1 MKRSISLILVL
12 IMLLIPVFTA
22 CSDSADGDT
31 PSDTTVAADGSST
44 PEDTTP
50 ADALEDR
57 KNVKETLES
66 GLDFGGATF
75 QMIVQTDHINDAW
88 VEELTGSS
96 VDDEVYSRNMYVE
109 ELLNIKILPA
119 SSIADYGQINSS
131 VQASVLAG
139 DGAYDLILN
148 HAVNSGALVLGDF
161 CTNWYTVPHVNFSNP
176 WYPQESV
183 ANLTFKGQMYS
194 SVSDLCLS
202 LTKNTYCMFFDKVK
216 GEDYGLANMYE
227 IVNNGQWTLDKMK
240 EIVAN
245 IYFDENG
252 NTKADADDFYGLG
265 TDVNSNLNTYLW
277 SCNQPVFYFT
287 EDDQVVVSFVEEK
300 TGMIIDKVKS
310 ILFDEVGATKGTDHS
325 YGVKQ
330 FAKGRV
336 LFANAQIGQSASLL
350 ADYEN
355 DFGIIPYPKYDEA
368 QTEYYTMVDGNFS
381 VIMIPKGIS
390 AEKIGMVGAT
400 VEALSAYS
408 WKNVIPKY
416 YDIAL
421 KTRYVRDQE
430 SVAMLDL
437 IMKNRV
443 VDFAYLYD
451 NWQGFVFL
459 TQDIIGNNKEFTSTV
474 ATQQKVKTMYYEKKV
489 LTYFLD
495 HAE

>member
-1 MKRSISLILVL
+1 MKKSISLILAM
-12 IMLLIPVFTA
+12 IMLLVPFTA
-22 CSDSADGDT
+22 CSDNTDSAND
-31 PSDTTVAADGSST
+31 PSDTVAADGGIT
-44 PEDTTP
+44 PEETAAP
-50 ADALEDR
+50 DALEDR
-57 KNVKETLES
+57 KNVNETLEA

-75 QMIVQTDHINDAW
+75 QMIVQADHINDAW
-88 VEELTGSS
+88 VEELTGAS

-119 SSIADYGQINSS
+119 NSIADYGQINSS

-227 IVNNGQWTLDKMK
+227 IVNNGEWTLDKLK
-240 EIVAN
+240 EIVSN

-252 NTKADADDFYGLG
+252 NGSPDADDYYGFG

-277 SCNQPVFYFT
+277 SSNQPVFYFT
-287 EDDQVVVSFVEEK
+287 EDDQVVVSYVEEK
-300 TGMIIDKVKS
+300 TGMIIDKVKA
-310 ILFDEVGATKGTDHS
+310 ILAEEGATKGADHS
-325 YGVKQ
+325 YGVNQ
-330 FAKGRV
+330 FAKGRI

-355 DFGIIPYPKYDEA
+355 DFGIIPYPKYDEN
-368 QTEYYTMVDGNFS
+368 QSEYYTMVDGNFS

-390 AEKIGMVGAT
+390 EDKIGMVGAT

-474 ATQQKVKTMYYEKKV
+474 AAQQKVKTMYYEKKI

-495 HAE
+495 NAE